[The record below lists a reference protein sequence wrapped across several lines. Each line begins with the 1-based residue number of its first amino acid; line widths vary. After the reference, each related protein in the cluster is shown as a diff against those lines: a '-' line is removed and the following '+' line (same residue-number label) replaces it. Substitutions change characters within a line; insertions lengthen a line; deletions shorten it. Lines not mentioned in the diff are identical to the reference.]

1 MTKDDLKEKISEAL
15 LLTERFIL
23 GIDGM
28 AGSGKSRL
36 AVDLAERYHGKVIRL
51 DHFYLPVDKR
61 DRKDGAEAAS
71 HMDFARFRS
80 EVLEPLR
87 QGQPATHRVFSC
99 QSQSFVGEREAGS
112 SGLIVIEGSYALH
125 PAIASLYDATVFLTV
140 DRAVQEARLK
150 AREGDYYP
158 VFEAEWLPREK
169 AYHARFQPEQKADY
183 VIDTS
188 QDEETVLY
196 LVRHGVTSGNI
207 DRIIQGQFDVPLA
220 AEGMAQAEKLGTR
233 LLDYRIDHAYT
244 SDLQRANETARLI
257 LEAHDETKIVA
268 TKLLR
273 EIDMGEMQGQKYD
286 YCRERYADV
295 FEQLKDDPMGVRSP
309 GGETGDEVLARG
321 KTFLKKI
328 LSEHKN
334 EVLLAVSHGYILNLI
349 LQSLSSDFG
358 FDTPP
363 TVFAN
368 TALTKLIF
376 SHDRL
381 VEIPLIN
388 DTSHLD

>member
-1 MTKDDLKEKISEAL
+1 M
-15 LLTERFIL
+15 
-23 GIDGM
+23 
-28 AGSGKSRL
+28 
-36 AVDLAERYHGKVIRL
+36 
-51 DHFYLPVDKR
+51 
-61 DRKDGAEAAS
+61 
-71 HMDFARFRS
+71 
-80 EVLEPLR
+80 
-87 QGQPATHRVFSC
+87 
-99 QSQSFVGEREAGS
+99 
-112 SGLIVIEGSYALH
+112 IEGSYALH

-295 FEQLKDDPMGVRSP
+295 FEQLKDC
-309 GGETGDEVLARG
+309 
-321 KTFLKKI
+321 
-328 LSEHKN
+328 
-334 EVLLAVSHGYILNLI
+334 LLY
-349 LQSLSSDFG
+349 
-358 FDTPP
+358 
-363 TVFAN
+363 
-368 TALTKLIF
+368 
-376 SHDRL
+376 
-381 VEIPLIN
+381 
-388 DTSHLD
+388 TSRCV